1 MSNKSHAATDIDSAT
16 YGISARHKCLKEA
29 VAACS
34 LQVNMVQEY
43 FPSLAQPR
51 IAKTA
56 AAADATQFFMFYQND
71 GQWAWQRVQEPDLVL
86 ETSSSTFTSY
96 SRCAADARRHGWK
109 GRPIRLFALPARKNR
124 TGQRSKPNV

>member
-1 MSNKSHAATDIDSAT
+1 MSNKSHAGTDIDCAP

-34 LQVNMVQEY
+34 LQVNVVQEY

-51 IAKTA
+51 SVRA
-56 AAADATQFFMFYQND
+56 AAADATQFFMFYQDD
-71 GQWAWQRVQEPDLVL
+71 GQWAWQRVQEPDRVL

-124 TGQRSKPNV
+124 VSRRSSSSR

>member
-1 MSNKSHAATDIDSAT
+1 MSNKSHAEADLEYAGHLI
-16 YGISARHKCLKEA
+16 GARHESLKEA

-34 LQVNMVQEY
+34 IRVNLVQEY

-51 IAKTA
+51 SAKTVPA
-56 AAADATQFFMFYQND
+56 GDATQFFTFYQDD

-124 TGQRSKPNV
+124 VNSRSRSSR